1 MTQSYWL
8 FAVSYSLIAMPYE
21 TLIAALLEEGDAKSK
36 AIVRR
41 ARAEADRL
49 IGEAAAAETLERE
62 ADLHVQQQGA
72 RRRVEILNRAALSE
86 RQILLQAKQ
95 EVLEAVWRRGTEM
108 ALALTGTARAR
119 VLRAL
124 LDDLLKWVPPGPLK
138 VVIDGR
144 DRASLA
150 PYLEERGLPFEEQH
164 RDDLL
169 LGMEVYCGGEV
180 LRSSFATRLS
190 KVKPELTIE
199 LNRFLFRN
207 KEP

>member
-1 MTQSYWL
+1 
-8 FAVSYSLIAMPYE
+8 MPYE
-21 TLIAALLEEGDAKSK
+21 TLIAALLEEGDAKHK
-36 AIVRR
+36 AIVRK

-49 IGEAAAAETLERE
+49 IGEAASAAETMERE
-62 ADLHVQQQGA
+62 ADFHVQQQEA

-124 LDDLLKWVPPGPLK
+124 LDDLLKSVPPGPLK

-150 PYLEERGLPFEEQH
+150 PYLEERGFPFEEQH

-169 LGMEVYCGGEV
+169 LGVELEGSGEF
-180 LRSSFATRLS
+180 LRSSFASRLA

-199 LNRFLFRN
+199 LNRILFHDRD
-207 KEP
+207 P